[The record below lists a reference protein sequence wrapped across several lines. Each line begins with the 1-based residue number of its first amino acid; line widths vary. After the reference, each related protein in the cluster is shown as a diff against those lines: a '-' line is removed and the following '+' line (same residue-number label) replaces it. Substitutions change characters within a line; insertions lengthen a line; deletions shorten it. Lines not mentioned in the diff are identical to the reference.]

1 MTLSLALRFLHVLS
15 AALWMGSGLFWPGA
29 LRRAVALG
37 SPHPS
42 PALAQARAG
51 LGLDLGAG
59 AATVVTGLV
68 YASPLG
74 GVSMRAGILL
84 GLTLALVRL
93 ALLFALARP
102 SLRRVADAVGAG
114 DIETARAASRRLPAY
129 AGSAHLLWLLA
140 LAAMVFAI

>member
-29 LRRAVALG
+29 LRRALALG
-37 SPHPS
+37 APHPS
-42 PALAQARAG
+42 PALAQARTG

-59 AATVVTGLV
+59 VATVVTGLV

-102 SLRRVADAVGAG
+102 SLRRAANEVGAG
-114 DIETARAASRRLPAY
+114 DLEAARAASKRLPAY
-129 AGSAHLLWLLA
+129 AGGAHLLWLLA
-140 LAAMVFAI
+140 LACMVFPI